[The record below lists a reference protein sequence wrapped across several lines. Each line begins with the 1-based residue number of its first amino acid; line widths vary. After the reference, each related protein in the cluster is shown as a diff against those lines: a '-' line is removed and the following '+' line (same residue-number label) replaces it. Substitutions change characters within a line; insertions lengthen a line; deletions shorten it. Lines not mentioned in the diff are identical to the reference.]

1 MVVFNGIIEIF
12 CDCEL
17 FAPAAAA
24 AAAAAAVDAAAAAP
38 ADVGACEMNS
48 LVLQEIRFDFLS

>member
-17 FAPAAAA
+17 FAPAAA

-48 LVLQEIRFDFLS
+48 LVLQEIWFDFFS